1 MATRKNEERRKAF
14 HKRRK
19 AANEARAIEYR
30 KEVDQNSI
38 LSSTYDRLEPYI
50 GGMNAKTLTSAADWF
65 LPGYG
70 AAATGEDSLD
80 ILREADSFG
89 DYAMGGALGALSL
102 AEMVPIV
109 GKAAKPAA
117 RALKGATPDIMR
129 FMADEA
135 GDVGLP
141 MLGHNGGPA
150 SALDTVDLPAGSREA
165 YRGAAPNRTTPYE
178 RYNPPKPPERTRRL
192 VESLDNPE
200 HSIHGMVRENIAK
213 GKTLDGSDWY
223 NTEELRDWA
232 IEELGS
238 EQGDKFWRDY
248 MMRVGN
254 TSTGSNVP
262 SNL

>member
-80 ILREADSFG
+80 ILREA
-89 DYAMGGALGALSL
+89 
-102 AEMVPIV
+102 
-109 GKAAKPAA
+109 AKPAA
-117 RALKGATPDIMR
+117 RALKGGMKGATPDTMR

-135 GDVGLP
+135 GNVIIPTLQ
-141 MLGHNGGPA
+141 GG
-150 SALDTVDLPAGSREA
+150 
-165 YRGAAPNRTTPYE
+165 
-178 RYNPPKPPERTRRL
+178 
-192 VESLDNPE
+192 
-200 HSIHGMVRENIAK
+200 I
-213 GKTLDGSDWY
+213 
-223 NTEELRDWA
+223 
-232 IEELGS
+232 
-238 EQGDKFWRDY
+238 
-248 MMRVGN
+248 
-254 TSTGSNVP
+254 
-262 SNL
+262 

>member
-129 FMADEA
+129 FMADEYGAAIPKARRSTDLPVLRGMDVNDAIAIARRELARSTTPWSERQKKVPQNGA
-135 GDVGLP
+135 GLTW
-141 MLGHNGGPA
+141 NKA
-150 SALDTVDLPAGSREA
+150 SARSST
-165 YRGAAPNRTTPYE
+165 
-178 RYNPPKPPERTRRL
+178 
-192 VESLDNPE
+192 
-200 HSIHGMVRENIAK
+200 
-213 GKTLDGSDWY
+213 
-223 NTEELRDWA
+223 
-232 IEELGS
+232 
-238 EQGDKFWRDY
+238 
-248 MMRVGN
+248 MRAW
-254 TSTGSNVP
+254 
-262 SNL
+262 